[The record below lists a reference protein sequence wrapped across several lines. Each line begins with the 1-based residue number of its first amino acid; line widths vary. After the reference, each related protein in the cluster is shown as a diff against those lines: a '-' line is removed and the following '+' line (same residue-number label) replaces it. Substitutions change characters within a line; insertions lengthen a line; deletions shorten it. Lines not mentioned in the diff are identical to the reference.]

1 MSDSPEYELAH
12 SARMRPEDERSAA
25 RHAPPATRA
34 LSRLLDEAIRIPG
47 TNIRVGLDPLLGL
60 VPGLGDVVGGA
71 LSGYVIILASRH
83 GAPPSVL
90 TRMLGNVLID
100 SVVGS
105 VPVLGDLFDV
115 GWKANSRNLA
125 LLDRHLEQPSVA
137 RRSSRAVLAAVLVA
151 LALAVAGG
159 IAATVWVIRE
169 LVR

>member
-1 MSDSPEYELAH
+1 MHQSPRNSL
-12 SARMRPEDERSAA
+12 
-25 RHAPPATRA
+25 PATRA
-34 LSRLLDEAIRIPG
+34 VARLLDEAIRIPG

-60 VPGLGDVVGGA
+60 IPGLGDVLGGA

-90 TRMLGNVLID
+90 GRMLGNVLID
-100 SVVGS
+100 SAVGS
-105 VPVLGDLFDV
+105 VPLLGDLFDA

-125 LLDRHLEQPSVA
+125 LLERHLEQPSHV
-137 RRSSRAVLAAVLVA
+137 RRSSRVVLAAVL
-151 LALAVAGG
+151 LALVAALAGG